1 MHTYLNQLQHILDH
15 GIKKDDRTGVGTI
28 SCFGL
33 QARYNMADG
42 FPAVT
47 TKRLVWKSVLSE
59 LLWFIS
65 GSRDIKKL
73 KKLLKSN
80 RLWDGNNGS
89 YNDYHSRQKREDKID
104 KKDSDMG
111 RIYGVQWRHWQ
122 GYGQK
127 KNQREI
133 GFGVETKKTQGLDQ
147 GEIDFDEEKVGP
159 HSWRR
164 LRDHHGHKID
174 QLQKA
179 INLIRKFPKSRRI
192 LVDTWNAAEVTPY
205 QNVDQFQKA
214 IDLIQENPESR
225 RILIDAWNA
234 AGVDQLKNAIDLIQE
249 NSESRRILVDAW
261 NAVEVTPYQ
270 VALPP
275 CHVLFQFYVAEGKLS
290 LQMYQRSCDM
300 FLGVPLN
307 IASYSVLLHMVAKI
321 TGLVPH
327 EFIHVLGDAHIYL
340 NHLDAVKEQLS
351 RKPYPLPELRIKDRS
366 QTEIDHFEMDD
377 FELINYQHHDTIRA
391 EMAV

>member
-1 MHTYLNQLQHILDH
+1 MHTYLDQLQHVLDH
-15 GIKKDDRTGVGTI
+15 GVKKGDRTGVGTI

-33 QARYNMADG
+33 QARYPMADG

-47 TKRLVWKSVLSE
+47 TKRLVWKSMLSE

-65 GSRDIKKL
+65 GSDNIYDL
-73 KKLLKSN
+73 KAYLKSN
-80 RLWDGNNGS
+80 RLWDGNYEDYLNRLGINKNDGS
-89 YNDYHSRQKREDKID
+89 
-104 KKDSDMG
+104 MG
-111 RIYGVQWRHWQ
+111 RIYGVQWRQWK
-122 GYGQK
+122 GTNG
-127 KNQREI
+127 
-133 GFGVETKKTQGLDQ
+133 
-147 GEIDFDEEKVGP
+147 KVV
-159 HSWRR
+159 
-164 LRDHHGHKID
+164 D
-174 QLQKA
+174 QLQ
-179 INLIRKFPKSRRI
+179 N
-192 LVDTWNAAEVTPY
+192 
-205 QNVDQFQKA
+205 A
-214 IDLIQENPESR
+214 IDLIRENPESR
-225 RILIDAWNA
+225 RIMVNAWNA
-234 AGVDQLKNAIDLIQE
+234 AETG
-249 NSESRRILVDAW
+249 SRD
-261 NAVEVTPYQ
+261 

-275 CHVLFQFYVAEGKLS
+275 CHNFFQFYVSEDKLS

-321 TGLVPH
+321 TDLVPH

-351 RKPYPLPELRIKDRS
+351 RQPYPLPKLQIKDRG

>member
-1 MHTYLNQLQHILDH
+1 MHTYLDQLQHVLDH
-15 GIKKDDRTGVGTI
+15 GVKKGDRTGVGTI

-33 QARYNMADG
+33 HARYAMADG

-65 GSRDIKKL
+65 GSDNIYDL
-73 KKLLKSN
+73 KTYLKSN
-80 RLWDGNNGS
+80 RLWDGN
-89 YNDYHSRQKREDKID
+89 YEDYLNRLGID
-104 KKDSDMG
+104 KNDGSMG
-111 RIYGVQWRHWQ
+111 RIYGVQWRRWK
-122 GYGQK
+122 GANG
-127 KNQREI
+127 
-133 GFGVETKKTQGLDQ
+133 
-147 GEIDFDEEKVGP
+147 KVV
-159 HSWRR
+159 
-164 LRDHHGHKID
+164 D
-174 QLQKA
+174 QLQ
-179 INLIRKFPKSRRI
+179 N
-192 LVDTWNAAEVTPY
+192 
-205 QNVDQFQKA
+205 A
-214 IDLIQENPESR
+214 IDLIRENPESR
-225 RILIDAWNA
+225 RIMVNAWNA
-234 AGVDQLKNAIDLIQE
+234 AEIGTRD
-249 NSESRRILVDAW
+249 
-261 NAVEVTPYQ
+261 

-275 CHVLFQFYVAEGKLS
+275 CHNFFQFYVAEGKLS

-321 TGLVPH
+321 TGLIPH

-351 RKPYPLPELRIKDRS
+351 RKPYPLPKLRIKDRG